1 MVSVRKLNAAVDER
15 IDRLK
20 HSVTRAQK
28 WALFSTIL
36 WGLAAHI
43 PSIANDLINHDSVN
57 GLHADANY
65 WLSQQGKWA
74 AGYII
79 SFLRGALTVPSWF
92 VLLGIIGFA
101 CSAFLIVRMFN
112 IKSSVCAALI
122 GGILVANDAVMS
134 MTLAYGT
141 DYFAF
146 CFLLMVIAVYCARM
160 YRFGWPVS
168 IGLITLS
175 MGGYQPMIGAAT
187 SMFVMLCIVDALRPE
202 NTFKKLLLSGLKYIA
217 ILLVGGAL
225 YYGILQLLIDKGIV
239 VLNSYKN
246 INELAS
252 GGLTDTSRM
261 FELLR
266 DTFLYP
272 YMQLAGRLEVPYNQM
287 NTLNKLCG
295 VLIIF
300 SYVWAVINNKIYKSP
315 LKFIASIIL
324 AFGVFPVAVNL
335 VDFLTQDEVVS
346 RIMRYSIVL
355 LYCLPVVLCGACLGS
370 DKPDE
375 VEKARAGEGKK
386 MINRVMTC
394 IICVVVSVMVLDWC
408 CLDHDGYGYVSASNK
423 QMSAKSA
430 ILMNSIYQCE
440 GYEPGTPVALI
451 GKTPIPFYDDTNSAT
466 ALYDVIGIK
475 KGTQGIFSASD
486 TMYILQMVARML
498 NVRLGANLQ
507 FVDSADF
514 YAQHTDECDA
524 MPVYPVEGSVA
535 MIDGTIVVK
544 LNEVYK

>member
-57 GLHADANY
+57 GLNADANY

-79 SFLRGALTVPSWF
+79 SFLRGVLTVPSWF

-187 SMFVMLCIVDALRPE
+187 SLFVMLCIMDALRPE

-272 YMQLAGRLEVPYNQM
+272 YMQLAGRLEVPYSQM

-324 AFGVFPVAVNL
+324 VFGVFPVAVNL

-355 LYCLPVVLCGACLGS
+355 LYCLPVVLCGACLKC
-370 DKPDE
+370 DKPDGA
-375 VEKARAGEGKK
+375 EKADTGEGKK
-386 MINRVMTC
+386 LITRALAC
-394 IICVVVSVMVLDWC
+394 IVCIAVSVNVMYWC
-408 CLDHDGYGYVSASNK
+408 CLDHDAYGYVNIADK
-423 QMSAKSA
+423 QLMAKSS
-430 ILMNSIYQCE
+430 ILMNSIYQYE
-440 GYEPGTPVALI
+440 GYEPGTPVAFV
-451 GKTPIPFYDDTNSAT
+451 GQAPIPFFDDTNSAT
-466 ALYDVIGIK
+466 ALYAVERIK
-475 KGTQGIFSASD
+475 KGTQGILDASD
-486 TMYILQMVARML
+486 MMYVLRMVDRML
-498 NVRLGANLQ
+498 NVRMGANLKY
-507 FVDSADF
+507 VDHMEF
-514 YAQHTDECDA
+514 YAQHTAQCDA

-535 MIDGTIVVK
+535 MIDGTVVVK